1 VASGY
6 VFPKESGEPLHPE
19 RISAHFNRLAHA
31 DCLPRTPLHGLKHS
45 YASQALAKGVNPLIV
60 SRRLGHSTVAFTLE
74 VYSHVLPQ
82 VDAEAAEL
90 IAAVSPSGNGI
101 TLG

>member
-1 VASGY
+1 MSGSTAAGSSPRQTVSSSIPSAS
-6 VFPKESGEPLHPE
+6 VKSSPSCTRRRP
-19 RISAHFNRLAHA
+19 AA
-31 DCLPRTPLHGLKHS
+31 DPLHGLRHN
-45 YASQALAKGVNPLIV
+45 YASIALAKGVNPAIV

-90 IAAVSPSGNGI
+90 IAAYDAV
-101 TLG
+101 

>member
-1 VASGY
+1 VRA
-6 VFPKESGEPLHPE
+6 
-19 RISAHFNRLAHA
+19 
-31 DCLPRTPLHGLKHS
+31 GLTGL
-45 YASQALAKGVNPLIV
+45 ALAKGVPLIV
-60 SRRLGHSTVAFTLE
+60 SRRLRHSTVAFALD

-90 IAAVSPSGNGI
+90 IAAVSPSDNGI